1 MFSPILATTTAG
13 NVEVNASTDALVLT
27 EYSATV
33 SLDLTIS
40 ATVDALVLAEYSAIV
55 DVPGEIPAIID
66 RGGAPIRRYYYIPEK
81 RRILT
86 VEKNYD
92 EQELVELIRRA
103 AEKEDRL
110 AARKLEQ
117 KARFV
122 SDMETAM
129 VDFHDAFVKA
139 EQQIKNKYNQSQK
152 RLREIQEEMNE
163 EEHLILQILLEAA

>member
-1 MFSPILATTTAG
+1 MFSPIPATPTAG
-13 NVEVNASTDALVLT
+13 NGEANSSADALVLT

-92 EQELVELIRRA
+92 EQELVDLIRRA
-103 AEKEDRL
+103 AKKEDRL
-110 AARKLEQ
+110 AGRKLE
-117 KARFV
+117 KKPGFV
-122 SDMETAM
+122 SDMEHAM
-129 VDFHDAFVKA
+129 VDF
-139 EQQIKNKYNQSQK
+139 Q
-152 RLREIQEEMNE
+152 
-163 EEHLILQILLEAA
+163 